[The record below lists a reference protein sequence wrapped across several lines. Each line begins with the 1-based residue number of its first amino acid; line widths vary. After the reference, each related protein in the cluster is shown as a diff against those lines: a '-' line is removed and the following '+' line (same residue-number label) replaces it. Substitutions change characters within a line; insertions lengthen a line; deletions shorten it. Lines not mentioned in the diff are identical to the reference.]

1 VIQSTRD
8 GTSFK
13 VVAKPAPAIVTFGP
27 GFYGSERTSRQF
39 MRWMGGPRAQ
49 IDVRGKCDPC
59 VGRVQLT
66 AASFARARVL
76 VVRDERGAIRALAF
90 IQTGPT
96 KVSFPVRFRRRAS
109 FFLST
114 RPGAES
120 IAATTGGSD
129 TRVVSVQVAS
139 PMTFV
144 PGQS

>member
-1 VIQSTRD
+1 
-8 GTSFK
+8 
-13 VVAKPAPAIVTFGP
+13 
-27 GFYGSERTSRQF
+27 
-39 MRWMGGPRAQ
+39 
-49 IDVRGKCDPC
+49 
-59 VGRVQLT
+59 VQLT

-76 VVRDERGAIRALAF
+76 VVRDERGAIHALAF
-90 IQTGPT
+90 IQTEPT
-96 KVSFPVRFRRRAS
+96 KVSFPVRFRRRAR

-114 RPGAES
+114 RPAAES